1 MKYMETTLFLAQ
13 ILGLFSIILAVA
25 GILRR
30 QMIVHVVNDFLKD
43 RSLAFVV
50 GVAEVV
56 AGLLLVL
63 TLSTWAT
70 PLEVALGVLG
80 WLILL
85 EGVFYLFAG
94 KRALKK
100 VMRIFD
106 NVSAYYFFAMLYLLL
121 GVYLT
126 YVGFGLNILG

>member
-1 MKYMETTLFLAQ
+1 MYMETTLFLAQ

-30 QMIVHVVNDFLKD
+30 KMIVHVVSDFLKD
-43 RSLAFVV
+43 RTLAFVV
-50 GVAEVV
+50 GIGEVV
-56 AGLLLVL
+56 AGLLLIL

-70 PLEVALGVLG
+70 PLDMALGVLG

-100 VMRIFD
+100 VMRMFD
-106 NVSAYYFFAMLYLLL
+106 NVSGYYFFAVLYLLL

-126 YVGFGLNILG
+126 YVGFGLNFLN